1 MAKDGEKEGSSRKE
15 DEKPSFPKADPIS
28 TTLTTIKWV
37 ARIVA
42 EIFK

>member
-1 MAKDGEKEGSSRKE
+1 MAKDGEKEGSARKGGE
-15 DEKPSFPKADPIS
+15 EPSFPKADPIS

-37 ARIVA
+37 ARVVA